1 MSVIELKKIFKKVL
15 TLTKVLC
22 IIKHVA
28 KITKE
33 IKSFEIRRRQA
44 LIRITIIKQ
53 AR

>member
-33 IKSFEIRRRQA
+33 IKCMPKWRNWQTHR
-44 LIRITIIKQ
+44 T
-53 AR
+53 